1 MNVNSNPDEMVL
13 QIDDLRVHFFT
24 YEGVVKALDGISFD
38 VFKGESLGLVGETGC
53 GKSVTVRSI
62 MRLIEEPGKIV
73 GGTIIYK
80 ENDIL
85 QMEEEEVRKLR
96 GKKIAMIF
104 QDPMTFLN
112 PLIRVGDQV
121 AEVLLLHQGIPDD
134 SVTSKGKIKKDKLKL
149 LLREKVIDIF
159 KLVRLPDAIELFDRY
174 PHELS
179 GGMRQRVMIAMAI
192 ASNPDVMIADEAT
205 TALDVTIQAQI
216 LELLHN
222 LKKDLRTTLI
232 FVTHNLGLIAEMC
245 ERVAV
250 FYGGQV
256 VEVASTKNLFKDPIH
271 PYTEGLLKAIPLIHR
286 PKVRLDA
293 IKGVVP
299 NLVYP
304 PGGCR
309 FHPRCLLAE
318 ENPEIKEKYCSA
330 QKPSLSELSPMHYVA
345 CHIREREYNGEKE

>member
-1 MNVNSNPDEMVL
+1 MTVNSNLDEMVL
-13 QIDDLRVHFFT
+13 QIDNLRVHFFT

-73 GGTIIYK
+73 GGTIIYNEK
-80 ENDIL
+80 DIL
-85 QMEEEEVRKLR
+85 QMKEADVRKLR

-134 SVTSKGKIKKDKLKL
+134 SLTSKGKIKKEKLNL
-149 LLREKVIDIF
+149 RLREKVIDIF
-159 KLVRLPDAIELFDRY
+159 KLVRLPDAAELYDRY

-216 LELLHN
+216 LELLHK

-245 ERVAV
+245 DRVAV

-256 VEVASTKNLFKDPIH
+256 VEVASTKDLFRDPIH

-309 FHPRCLLAE
+309 FHPRCILAE
-318 ENPEIKEKYCSA
+318 ENPEIKEKYCTV
-330 QKPSLSELSPMHYVA
+330 QKPPLKELKPRHYVA
-345 CHIREREYNGEKE
+345 CHIREHEYNGEKE